1 MSEPLVTYA
10 RDGHVAVITMNRPE
24 AMNAMSVAMLNELTA
39 AVKQYAADDE
49 AWVGV
54 LRGEG
59 RAFCT
64 GGDLKEALELIGDEP
79 ANFYVM
85 PRQGLEAFALVRAA
99 PKPMIAAVHGYCMAG
114 GLLLA
119 NACDLIV
126 SGESC
131 KFGIPETSVGMP
143 TMGYLDLWKFMGPRV
158 FMEKVLTAEP
168 FGAAEAKAC
177 GLVNR
182 VVADDQVQAEAM
194 KLAHKIASNS
204 PRSVAAHTQAVRLSV
219 KYNREVL
226 EEFQRQIWDPVVF
239 GQDIQEG
246 LASFGQRRKPE
257 WKNR

>member
-24 AMNAMSVAMLNELTA
+24 AMNAMSVAMLNDLTA
-39 AVKQYAADDE
+39 AVRQYAADDE

-126 SGESC
+126 SGE
-131 KFGIPETSVGMP
+131 
-143 TMGYLDLWKFMGPRV
+143 
-158 FMEKVLTAEP
+158 
-168 FGAAEAKAC
+168 
-177 GLVNR
+177 
-182 VVADDQVQAEAM
+182 
-194 KLAHKIASNS
+194 
-204 PRSVAAHTQAVRLSV
+204 
-219 KYNREVL
+219 
-226 EEFQRQIWDPVVF
+226 
-239 GQDIQEG
+239 
-246 LASFGQRRKPE
+246 
-257 WKNR
+257 

>member
-1 MSEPLVTYA
+1 
-10 RDGHVAVITMNRPE
+10 
-24 AMNAMSVAMLNELTA
+24 
-39 AVKQYAADDE
+39 
-49 AWVGV
+49 
-54 LRGEG
+54 
-59 RAFCT
+59 
-64 GGDLKEALELIGDEP
+64 
-79 ANFYVM
+79 
-85 PRQGLEAFALVRAA
+85 
-99 PKPMIAAVHGYCMAG
+99 
-114 GLLLA
+114 
-119 NACDLIV
+119 
-126 SGESC
+126 
-131 KFGIPETSVGMP
+131 
-143 TMGYLDLWKFMGPRV
+143 
-158 FMEKVLTAEP
+158 MEKVLTAEP

-194 KLAHKIASNS
+194 KLAQKIASNS